1 MTFDP
6 TISQEQTK
14 NLTFCQDIMKWNAIV
29 MTEIVFYQYDVK
41 YFIQDEKKMNSAYYL
56 IRYHPYLILRCR
68 KEINKNIP

>member
-14 NLTFCQDIMKWNAIV
+14 NLTFCQDIMKWIALV
-29 MTEIVFYQYDVK
+29 MSEIVFYQHDIK
-41 YFIQDEKKMNSAYYL
+41 YFIQNEKKMNSAYYF
-56 IRYHPYLILRCR
+56 IRHHSYLNLGCR